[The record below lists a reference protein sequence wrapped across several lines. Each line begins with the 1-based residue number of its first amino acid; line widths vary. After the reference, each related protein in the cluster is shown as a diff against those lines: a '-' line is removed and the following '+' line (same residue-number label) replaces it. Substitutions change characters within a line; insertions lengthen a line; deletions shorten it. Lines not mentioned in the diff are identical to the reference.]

1 MVFDC
6 LLGLLQGLDA
16 SELAR
21 RTMELRLVLGECAQ
35 IIRFSP
41 YDMLDMGRYFYWHP
55 EYGRVWLVC
64 EKVLRK
70 TF

>member
-1 MVFDC
+1 MC
-6 LLGLLQGLDA
+6 SSWSPLLGLSGAQGLDA

-55 EYGRVWLVC
+55 EYVSFEGL
-64 EKVLRK
+64 ELKI
-70 TF
+70 